1 MTRKR
6 ADGFKRLKSVVYV
19 LFLIGGLPVA
29 CGSPASSTPQIRE
42 QNFTQIRGEVPLV
55 LAFGDSLTAGL
66 GLSSSEAYPALLQER
81 LDEAGYQMQVMNAG
95 VSGETTAG
103 GLRRIS
109 WVLGENSRVQIL
121 ILALGGNDGLRGLP
135 VDQMKDNLGQII
147 LMAQTRGVHVLL
159 AGMKAPP
166 NFGTV
171 YTEKFRSV
179 FKELNVEYDVVFL
192 AFLLVGVAGVT
203 EINQSDGIHPNEQGA
218 ELLAAHVWPVLES
231 MLKVV
236 PVSAQ

>member
-6 ADGFKRLKSVVYV
+6 AYGFKRLKSVVCV
-19 LFLIGGLPVA
+19 LFLIGVLPVA
-29 CGSPASSTPQIRE
+29 CGSPASSTTQIRE
-42 QNFTQIRGEVPLV
+42 QDFTQIRGEVPLV

-171 YTEKFRSV
+171 YTENFQSV
-179 FKELNVEYDVVFL
+179 FKELNEEYDVVFL
-192 AFLLVGVAGVT
+192 PFLLDGVAGVT
-203 EINQSDGIHPNEQGA
+203 ELNQSDGIHPNEQGA
-218 ELLAAHVWPVLES
+218 ERVAAHVWPVLES

>member
-6 ADGFKRLKSVVYV
+6 ADGFKRLKSAVYV

-109 WVLGENSRVQIL
+109 WVLGENS
-121 ILALGGNDGLRGLP
+121 

-171 YTEKFRSV
+171 YTENFQSV
-179 FKELNVEYDVVFL
+179 FKELNEEYDVVFL
-192 AFLLVGVAGVT
+192 PFLLDGVAGVT
-203 EINQSDGIHPNEQGA
+203 ELNQSDGIHPNEQGA
-218 ELLAAHVWPVLES
+218 ERVAAHVWPVLES

>member
-109 WVLGENSRVQIL
+109 WVLGQNSRVQIL

-135 VDQMKDNLGQII
+135 VGQMKDNLGQMI

-171 YTEKFRSV
+171 YTENFQSV
-179 FKELNVEYDVVFL
+179 FKELNEEYDVVFL
-192 AFLLVGVAGVT
+192 PFLLDGVAGVT
-203 EINQSDGIHPNEQGA
+203 ELNQSDGIHPNEQGA
-218 ELLAAHVWPVLES
+218 ERVAAHVWPVLES

>member
-171 YTEKFRSV
+171 YTEKFQSV
-179 FKELNVEYDVVFL
+179 FKELNEEYDVVFL
-192 AFLLVGVAGVT
+192 PFLLDGVAGVT
-203 EINQSDGIHPNEQGA
+203 ELNQSDGIHPNEQGA
-218 ELLAAHVWPVLES
+218 ERVAAHVWPVLES

>member
-171 YTEKFRSV
+171 YTEKFQSV
-179 FKELNVEYDVVFL
+179 FKELNEEYDVVFL
-192 AFLLVGVAGVT
+192 PFLLDGVAGVT
-203 EINQSDGIHPNEQGA
+203 ELNQSDGIHPNEQGA
-218 ELLAAHVWPVLES
+218 EGVAAHVWPVLES

>member
-1 MTRKR
+1 MIRKR

-103 GLRRIS
+103 AAVAAARAS
-109 WVLGENSRVQIL
+109 VPQ
-121 ILALGGNDGLRGLP
+121 
-135 VDQMKDNLGQII
+135 
-147 LMAQTRGVHVLL
+147 
-159 AGMKAPP
+159 
-166 NFGTV
+166 
-171 YTEKFRSV
+171 RSP
-179 FKELNVEYDVVFL
+179 
-192 AFLLVGVAGVT
+192 
-203 EINQSDGIHPNEQGA
+203 S
-218 ELLAAHVWPVLES
+218 S
-231 MLKVV
+231 
-236 PVSAQ
+236 